1 MASVSVQWNLFDG
14 GRSRK
19 QAAALNSQ
27 ASSLIHLRADLESV
41 IALGV
46 RRAWNDR
53 NEAASRMEV
62 ARQAVDQAM
71 ENLRVVRNRY
81 AAGASTNSEVLD
93 AETLREQSLN
103 NRDNARYDFV
113 LARLRLARAVGNL

>member
-1 MASVSVQWNLFDG
+1 M
-14 GRSRK
+14 
-19 QAAALNSQ
+19 
-27 ASSLIHLRADLESV
+27 
-41 IALGV
+41 IALEV

-53 NEAASRMEV
+53 NEAANRMDV

-93 AETLREQSLN
+93 AETLREQSLS